1 MATGPAVIKSKKFTD
16 EYLRKHN
23 RDYLAIDME
32 TFGLYFSARYSQNA
46 NIQYVSVKSISDGAD
61 NEKNN
66 HYQKYC
72 SRLTAN
78 LIKYYIENDY
88 EKVF

>member
-1 MATGPAVIKSKKFTD
+1 
-16 EYLRKHN
+16 
-23 RDYLAIDME
+23 ME